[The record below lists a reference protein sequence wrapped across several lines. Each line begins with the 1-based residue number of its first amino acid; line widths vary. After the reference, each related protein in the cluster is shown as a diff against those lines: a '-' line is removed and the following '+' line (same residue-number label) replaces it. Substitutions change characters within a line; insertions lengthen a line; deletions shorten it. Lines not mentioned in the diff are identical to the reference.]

1 MRVHFETDGGFAY
14 IPGLQ
19 DEPMFI
25 DTDDLRL
32 EDANELEGLIEA
44 AHFFDL
50 PAVSLPPRGAADYL
64 EYTISVT
71 TPGRTHTVRVPDP
84 IRDPHV
90 QALVNYLRKKAQE
103 KRAEG

>member
-1 MRVHFETDGGFAY
+1 MHVYFETDGGFAY

-19 DEPMFI
+19 DEPITI

-32 EDANELEGLIEA
+32 EEANELEGLIEA
-44 AHFFDL
+44 ARFFDL
-50 PAVSLPPRGAADYL
+50 PAVSLPPHGAADYF
-64 EYTISVT
+64 EYTITVT
-71 TPGRTHTVRVPDP
+71 TPGRTHTVRVPDF

-90 QALVNYLRKKAQE
+90 RALVNYLRKKAQE